1 MFVSS
6 ALWGVWSGEHAVDRC
21 QRGAGRC
28 LSVPHGVEAVA
39 HPPVL
44 TPCPAAAARCCSLAL
59 LGFLVM
65 HGRLI
70 ATNMTTIE
78 AYEKKPVK

>member
-1 MFVSS
+1 M
-6 ALWGVWSGEHAVDRC
+6 
-21 QRGAGRC
+21 
-28 LSVPHGVEAVA
+28 EAVA